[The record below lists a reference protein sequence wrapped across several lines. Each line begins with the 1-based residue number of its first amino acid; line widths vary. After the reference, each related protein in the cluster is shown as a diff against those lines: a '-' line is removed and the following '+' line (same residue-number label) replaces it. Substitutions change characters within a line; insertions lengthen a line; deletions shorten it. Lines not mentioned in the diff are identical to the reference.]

1 MEKIPST
8 IESPSDKIRRLV
20 MDVIGRV
27 NIVEFQNKMVAF
39 AKQIRKNHPDFYYYR
54 CYHRLIGSTP
64 PERSNIEEDFEGGDS
79 IVAFLEGLLK
89 TG

>member
-39 AKQIRKNHPDFYYYR
+39 AKQIRKNQIRHAFR
-54 CYHRLIGSTP
+54 KIP
-64 PERSNIEEDFEGGDS
+64 PPQGAPAERS
-79 IVAFLEGLLK
+79 
-89 TG
+89 